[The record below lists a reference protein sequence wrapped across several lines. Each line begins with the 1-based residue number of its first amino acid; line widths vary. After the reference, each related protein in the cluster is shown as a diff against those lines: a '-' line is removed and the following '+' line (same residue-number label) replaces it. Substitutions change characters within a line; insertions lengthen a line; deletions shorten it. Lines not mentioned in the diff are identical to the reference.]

1 MFRVTY
7 ITRAQS
13 SGFENR
19 NIKDFETLTMATAYI
34 QGEWYDNFCEYNNY
48 PDDWDADDYSCPM
61 PKREDFNLEKKFR
74 LGTLFAPY
82 SKYGALVPDELRLE
96 IVTAKCQS

>member
-1 MFRVTY
+1 
-7 ITRAQS
+7 
-13 SGFENR
+13 
-19 NIKDFETLTMATAYI
+19 
-34 QGEWYDNFCEYNNY
+34 
-48 PDDWDADDYSCPM
+48 M